1 MTTLAATTISLE
13 PEWAAVL
20 LIGLP
25 IMFRST
31 GLLHQGNGQSAIDDL
46 ERRID
51 AKLDKVARDARK
63 DTQAVWRNQ
72 VEWMDHA
79 HTVDSDKIRRPPDDY

>member
-25 IMFRST
+25 IMFGALAFFIKAT
-31 GLLHQGNGQSAIDDL
+31 VKSAIDDL